1 MEGETNRHR
10 DPNTHLEQD
19 ICIHIFTVSSA
30 MVGVCL
36 TVIGLIRVVITLG
49 RADTLA
55 DDLLAGDA
63 LLFLISC
70 LLSYWALRSRSLRRM
85 HRLEKIADGIFILA
99 MIGMVI
105 ICALITY
112 TISVPASTR
121 RWLKQLFE
129 DPQPIPAGLTLF
141 RPSHPERRLGQLRI
155 NLSPALVVGHRYL
168 HLLVRGVTAAVG
180 AGDSNCIDA
189 SVAAALPLGSK

>member
-1 MEGETNRHR
+1 MEGETNRH
-10 DPNTHLEQD
+10 DDANTHLEQD
-19 ICIHIFTVSSA
+19 ISIHIFTVSSA

-105 ICALITY
+105 ICAMITY
-112 TISVPASTR
+112 TISVP
-121 RWLKQLFE
+121 
-129 DPQPIPAGLTLF
+129 P
-141 RPSHPERRLGQLRI
+141 RP
-155 NLSPALVVGHRYL
+155 
-168 HLLVRGVTAAVG
+168 G
-180 AGDSNCIDA
+180 AG
-189 SVAAALPLGSK
+189 

>member
-1 MEGETNRHR
+1 MEGETNGQR
-10 DPNTHLEQD
+10 DPNTHLEHD

-70 LLSYWALRSRSLRRM
+70 LLSYWALRSRGSRRM
-85 HRLEKIADGIFILA
+85 HRLEKIADGIFIVA

-105 ICALITY
+105 ICAVITY
-112 TISVPASTR
+112 TVS
-121 RWLKQLFE
+121 
-129 DPQPIPAGLTLF
+129 IPP
-141 RPSHPERRLGQLRI
+141 RS
-155 NLSPALVVGHRYL
+155 
-168 HLLVRGVTAAVG
+168 G
-180 AGDSNCIDA
+180 AG
-189 SVAAALPLGSK
+189 

>member
-1 MEGETNRHR
+1 MEGERNGQQ
-10 DPNTHLEQD
+10 DANTHLEQD
-19 ICIHIFTVSSA
+19 ISIHIFTVSSA

-112 TISVPASTR
+112 TISVP
-121 RWLKQLFE
+121 
-129 DPQPIPAGLTLF
+129 P
-141 RPSHPERRLGQLRI
+141 RP
-155 NLSPALVVGHRYL
+155 
-168 HLLVRGVTAAVG
+168 G
-180 AGDSNCIDA
+180 AG
-189 SVAAALPLGSK
+189 

>member
-1 MEGETNRHR
+1 MKGETESQR
-10 DPNTHLEQD
+10 DPNTHLEHD

-70 LLSYWALRSRSLRRM
+70 LLSYWALRSRSVRRM
-85 HRLEKIADGIFILA
+85 HRLEKIADGIFIMA

-112 TISVPASTR
+112 SISVPARS
-121 RWLKQLFE
+121 
-129 DPQPIPAGLTLF
+129 
-141 RPSHPERRLGQLRI
+141 
-155 NLSPALVVGHRYL
+155 
-168 HLLVRGVTAAVG
+168 G
-180 AGDSNCIDA
+180 AG
-189 SVAAALPLGSK
+189 

>member
-1 MEGETNRHR
+1 MEGETNGQR
-10 DPNTHLEQD
+10 DPNTHLEHD

-70 LLSYWALRSRSLRRM
+70 LLSYWALRSRGLRRM
-85 HRLEKIADGIFILA
+85 HRLEKIADGIFIIA

-105 ICALITY
+105 ICAVITY
-112 TISVPASTR
+112 SISVP
-121 RWLKQLFE
+121 
-129 DPQPIPAGLTLF
+129 
-141 RPSHPERRLGQLRI
+141 
-155 NLSPALVVGHRYL
+155 
-168 HLLVRGVTAAVG
+168 VRSG
-180 AGDSNCIDA
+180 AG
-189 SVAAALPLGSK
+189 

>member
-1 MEGETNRHR
+1 MEGETNRDR
-10 DPNTHLEQD
+10 DLGTHLEQD

-112 TISVPASTR
+112 TISVP
-121 RWLKQLFE
+121 
-129 DPQPIPAGLTLF
+129 P
-141 RPSHPERRLGQLRI
+141 RP
-155 NLSPALVVGHRYL
+155 
-168 HLLVRGVTAAVG
+168 G
-180 AGDSNCIDA
+180 AG
-189 SVAAALPLGSK
+189 

>member
-1 MEGETNRHR
+1 MEGETNGQR
-10 DPNTHLEQD
+10 DPNTHLEHD

-63 LLFLISC
+63 PLFLISC
-70 LLSYWALRSRSLRRM
+70 LLSYWALRSRGLRRM

-112 TISVPASTR
+112 TISTPTR
-121 RWLKQLFE
+121 
-129 DPQPIPAGLTLF
+129 PGT
-141 RPSHPERRLGQLRI
+141 G
-155 NLSPALVVGHRYL
+155 
-168 HLLVRGVTAAVG
+168 
-180 AGDSNCIDA
+180 
-189 SVAAALPLGSK
+189 